1 MKIPCPLLLLLA
13 VLLGGGAARADP
25 AADIQPPQQR
35 DATVALAQKLLE
47 SKTGAPLPATIP
59 DPFKIPAPPGTDQ
72 PGPDNPTPEVTAPV
86 VPVPPPEPLDRQLLE
101 AIAPM
106 ITPSGT
112 AVFGGRSLLLFGQKK
127 LKVGDTLP
135 IIYKDKPYELTIT
148 AIDDGTFTLRLR
160 AEEITRTIKPVPTN
174 PSQP

>member
-1 MKIPCPLLLLLA
+1 M
-13 VLLGGGAARADP
+13 V
-25 AADIQPPQQR
+25 
-35 DATVALAQKLLE
+35 
-47 SKTGAPLPATIP
+47 
-59 DPFKIPAPPGTDQ
+59 
-72 PGPDNPTPEVTAPV
+72 APV
-86 VPVPPPEPLDRQLLE
+86 VASASVTDWPVVKTPGAGEKVGAEAVGSIGGGTVPPPEPLDRQLLE